1 MTVEFAVN
9 NKVHTATKVRKQ
21 EEIEKRWKIKLNPK
35 MEKFR
40 RSVLSSR
47 MVDSVFLYYL
57 FHFLFF
63 YF

>member
-1 MTVEFAVN
+1 MTVKFVVN

-47 MVDSVFLYYL
+47 MVDSVFLYYF

>member
-1 MTVEFAVN
+1 MTVKFVVN